1 MLNIHKS
8 STFVSKL
15 RAQLKCNT
23 EIIVVLTMI
32 LSTLGN
38 DYL

>member
-1 MLNIHKS
+1 MLNMRKS
-8 STFVSKL
+8 STFISKL
-15 RAQLKCNT
+15 GAQLKCNT

-38 DYL
+38 DLL